1 MKKSVFLISLF
12 GVCSFSFGNINV
24 KSLDIYKNR
33 TFVNQELNSF
43 DNSVDLISNI
53 SLDEIRFVYDKN
65 CTVSNTKVIRNNT
78 SAQDISSKIISLK
91 EKIAYSENEVK
102 SIKNVLSSLE
112 NIRFEKEAVS
122 LENIKQVSS
131 YTKEELR
138 TNYNNLYNL
147 NLQLH
152 KYKIELNRL
161 KQTQKSQKF
170 STLKYTATCKNN
182 SSVVINYGIS
192 NIHKNSFYEI
202 KANSKEK
209 NIDIKNM
216 SFITQSSGYD
226 FKNIDINLFTYN
238 YTNQIKPTKFYPEY
252 LDVYTNP
259 PVAYMQ
265 SDAVMMEKSIS
276 KKARVLNK
284 PAFSYNETATKSFF
298 KASNITLISG
308 DKTPVVF
315 ASENYKTSNGI
326 EIDGFAN
333 AKAFYKVEFLS
344 DKLFS
349 TLNTRLYLDE
359 VFIARSYTN
368 EIKKDKKTSMYFGED
383 RFIDVKKE
391 LIKDMKEEPF
401 FTINKI
407 KTQKEWKYTIVNN
420 HSEEKSINFIERI
433 PVSKHEDIKVKLIS
447 KIKYT
452 KKENNGKISYDFVL
466 KPKEKRSFV
475 FGYEVEKPYKK

>member
-1 MKKSVFLISLF
+1 MKKSIFLISLC
-12 GVCSFSFGNINV
+12 GLYSFSFGNINV

-43 DNSVDLISNI
+43 DNSVDLISNV

-65 CTVSNTKVIRNNT
+65 CTISNTKVIRNNT
-78 SAQDISSKIISLK
+78 SSQDITSKIKSIK
-91 EKIAYSENEVK
+91 EKIAYSENDIK
-102 SIKNVLSSLE
+102 SIKNILSSLE
-112 NIRFEKEAVS
+112 NIRFEKQAVS

-131 YTKEELR
+131 FAKEELK
-138 TNYNNLYNL
+138 TNYNSLYNL
-147 NLQLH
+147 NLQVQ
-152 KYKIELNRL
+152 KYKAELNIL
-161 KQTQKSQKF
+161 KQKQKSQKH
-170 STLKYTATCKNN
+170 SILKYTANCKN
-182 SSVVINYGIS
+182 SSVTINYPIA
-192 NIHKNSFYEI
+192 NLQKNSFYEI
-202 KANSKEK
+202 KAKSKDK

-238 YTNQIKPTKFYPEY
+238 YTNQIKPTKFYPQY
-252 LDVYTNP
+252 LDVYAEP

-265 SDAVMMEKSIS
+265 SDAVMMEKSIN
-276 KKARVLNK
+276 KKSRVLAK
-284 PAFSYNETATKSFF
+284 PLFSYNETATKSFF
-298 KASNITLISG
+298 KASNISLPSG

-315 ASENYKTSNGI
+315 ANENYKASSSI
-326 EIDGFAN
+326 EIDGYAN

-383 RFIDVKKE
+383 RFIDIKKE

-407 KTQKEWKYTIVNN
+407 KTEKQWKYTIINN

-452 KKENNGKISYDFVL
+452 KKEKNGKISYDFVL
-466 KPKEKRSFV
+466 KPKEKRSFI